1 MITGSYSGDSG
12 HSPSSGSFNVNVRSV
27 PPVKTTLT
35 FAGFDLDDFENGL
48 GQFQVLVNGQLV
60 ADIPAGLNQ
69 LTGSDDYLPYQNV
82 WVNFGPF
89 DISSFVVQG
98 QNTIVIRDPQTSDH
112 FGRVRNLMIMQGDTL
127 LLNASRNR
135 GIDTELTVTYTFS
148 NPLLVLTGF
157 SASSTTFSTE
167 QSVGFTASFTGG
179 TGPFKCIFRF
189 GDYSSAVVTAA
200 DGTCT
205 TTHTFGDPGNFTARV
220 IIIGSS
226 TSDIV
231 RGALPLTIVV

>member
-1 MITGSYSGDSG
+1 MYPPAVTGSPMITGSYSGDSG
-12 HSPSSGSFNVNVRSV
+12 PSPSSGSFNVNVRSV

-35 FAGFDLDDFENGL
+35 FAGFDLDDFENGV

-60 ADIPAGLNQ
+60 ADIPAGVNQ
-69 LTGSDDYLPYQNV
+69 LTGSGDFGPTDNV

-98 QNTIVIRDPQTSDH
+98 QNTVVIRDPQTSDH
-112 FGRVRNLMIMQGDTL
+112 FGRVRNLMIMQGDAL

-179 TGPFKCIFRF
+179 TGTLKCLFPFR
-189 GDYSSAVVTAA
+189 DYSSAGVTPCAWA
-200 DGTCT
+200 STPT
-205 TTHTFGDPGNFTARV
+205 PPPRRPGSV
-220 IIIGSS
+220 
-226 TSDIV
+226 
-231 RGALPLTIVV
+231 PPQ